1 MTISEI
7 KAAVENLPRQPSGKK
22 SIPISLRQ
30 EITKQYQARQTSAP
44 DFAKAIGLST
54 STIHYY
60 RHATPSVAKRPPA
73 KMQGFKQV
81 RVREDGG
88 ASWVVR
94 GPNGLCVECETLEK
108 VSQLWRSLC

>member
-7 KAAVENLPRQPSGKK
+7 KAAVDNLPRQPSGKR
-22 SIPISLRQ
+22 SIPIALRQ
-30 EITKQYQARQTSAP
+30 EITRQYQASQMTTPRYAE
-44 DFAKAIGLST
+44 AIGLAT

-60 RHATPSVAKRPPA
+60 RHSTPRVARRPPA
-73 KMQGFKQV
+73 KVQGFKQV
-81 RVREDGG
+81 RVREDV
-88 ASWVVR
+88 ASWVIR